1 MVLAVQLRQRLFPVG
16 DPAAILH
23 WWGALDAMDVRA
35 LGPMN
40 NTGLITSVEL
50 RNDAARLVLFIFSSI
65 RDARSQIVWGLALRA
80 RLVRGVE
87 IRRALHKQ

>member
-80 RLVRGVE
+80 RLVRGVAVHE
-87 IRRALHKQ
+87 NISL